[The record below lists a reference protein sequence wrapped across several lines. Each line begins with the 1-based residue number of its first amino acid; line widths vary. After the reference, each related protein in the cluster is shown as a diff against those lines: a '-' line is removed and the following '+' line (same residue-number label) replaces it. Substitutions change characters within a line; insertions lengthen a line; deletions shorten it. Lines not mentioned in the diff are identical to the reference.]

1 MTILTTA
8 NPATDSW
15 YSVPDVFRFF
25 EPLWPA
31 SCRPGATGPQRCQT
45 GGVTNFPMPL
55 VSVVG
60 DARARGL
67 QHGETLRET
76 IATCRAIYDST
87 FQLPETEVVAR
98 AAHFESVTRAW
109 HPNLSAEIDAIAEG
123 SSQPAHWIWALNARS
138 EIMSYTG
145 AQESE
150 CTSVWS
156 PAMNVL
162 AQNWD
167 WMESLEPITVVL
179 DATHPDG
186 HRVVTVTEPG
196 IVGKVGMSSA
206 GTAVGLNF
214 LFSPERLEG
223 VPVHILLRA
232 LLDARSQT
240 EAESMIAS
248 AGNGRSA
255 HVFLA
260 YADGSGSS
268 IEYTGSKMWRADSSS
283 EPLLHTNHFVNGGE
297 AGAALPQGLG
307 GENSE
312 ARYER
317 SADYVATKGVD
328 DHDSI
333 RGLLDDSEHAEFP
346 ICRAWAPSPTLPGV
360 ATGTVCAVVMRL
372 ADGEIDVRRGP
383 DPAGEW
389 QTHGVSAAV
398 PASA

>member
-1 MTILTTA
+1 
-8 NPATDSW
+8 
-15 YSVPDVFRFF
+15 
-25 EPLWPA
+25 
-31 SCRPGATGPQRCQT
+31 
-45 GGVTNFPMPL
+45 MPL
-55 VSVVG
+55 IPVAG

-67 QHGETLRET
+67 QHGESLRET
-76 IATCRAIYDST
+76 IQTCRSIYDAT
-87 FQLPETEVVAR
+87 FKLPEPEVAER
-98 AAHFESVTRAW
+98 ASHFESVTRAW
-109 HPNLSAEIDAIAEG
+109 HPELAAEIDAIAEG
-123 SSQPAHWIWALNARS
+123 SGQPSHWIWALNARS

-156 PAMNVL
+156 PTMNVL

-167 WMESLEPITVVL
+167 WMQPLEPITVVL
-179 DATHPDG
+179 DATHADG

-223 VPVHILLRA
+223 VPVHVLLRA
-232 LLDARSQT
+232 LLDARSKSD
-240 EAESMIAS
+240 AETAIAT
-248 AGNGRSA
+248 AGSGRSA

-268 IEYTGSKMWRADSSS
+268 IEYTGSDMWRADSTS
-283 EPLLHTNHFVNGGE
+283 EPLLHTNHFVNGGD

-317 SADYVATKGVD
+317 SLDYVASKGVD

-333 RGLLDDSEHAEFP
+333 RGLLDDSDHALFP
-346 ICRAWAPSPTLPGV
+346 ICRPWAESPTLPGV
-360 ATGTVCAVVMRL
+360 ETGTVCAVVMRL
-372 ADGEIDVRRGP
+372 GDGEIDVRRGP
-383 DPAGEW
+383 DPAGPW
-389 QTHGVSAAV
+389 QTHRV
-398 PASA
+398 